1 MVAVTMVGL
10 LKGES
15 MSQHTID
22 VSRLIDERRITS
34 FNVFI
39 MVLSFLVISFA
50 GYGIT
55 IMSFAVPHLL
65 REWHIAGPRALGPVF
80 SAGLFGI
87 LFGAPIFG
95 YVGDRFGRKVALVSS
110 CLVLGILTLITAWAT
125 SLGQLFYL
133 RALAGVA
140 TGGLMPNLIAL
151 NGEYAPRRHRATM
164 IILFFLGMTV
174 GGSVPG
180 FVSAWLVPSFGWR
193 VLFYIGGIGAVIVGC
208 LVAGFL
214 PESVKFLVVH
224 ERYRSRAVKVLK
236 RLVPDLEIGPQSE
249 LVVAGEKG
257 YSGFKLKLLF
267 SEGMAF
273 ITVLLWVCFIVNLM
287 GYYFLISWIPTL
299 LTTQKVLSLH
309 NAALAASLIQ
319 IAGTL
324 AGLILCRPME
334 TKGFVPV
341 ATLFT
346 ISIPCVALIGFS
358 ASISQT
364 ALILMLCLVGF
375 CLLGL
380 QFGLNAA
387 SAMIYPT
394 AYRSNASGWAFG
406 IGRFGSI
413 VGPILGG
420 FLIQM
425 QLSLKALFLI
435 VSIPFVIGTIA
446 CWTLAKLYRQQFKG
460 VGLGE
465 REMRTSAH
473 SA

>member
-1 MVAVTMVGL
+1 
-10 LKGES
+10 
-15 MSQHTID
+15 MSQQTID
-22 VSRLIDERRITS
+22 VSRIIDERRITS
-34 FNVFI
+34 FNIFI
-39 MVLSFLVISFA
+39 MVLSFFVIALA
-50 GYGIT
+50 GYSIT
-55 IMSFAVPHLL
+55 VMGFAVPHLL
-65 REWHIAGPRALGPVF
+65 REWRIPGPRVLGPVF

-87 LFGAPIFG
+87 LFGSPIFG
-95 YVGDRFGRKVALVSS
+95 YIGDRFGRKVALVSS
-110 CLVLGILTLITAWAT
+110 CLALGILTLITAWAT
-125 SLGQLFYL
+125 SLNQLIYL
-133 RALAGVA
+133 RALAGVFI
-140 TGGLMPNLIAL
+140 GGLMPNLIAL

-164 IILFFLGMTV
+164 IILFFLGMTM
-174 GGSVPG
+174 GGAVPG
-180 FVSAWLVPSFGWR
+180 FISAWLVPSFGWR
-193 VLFYIGGIGAVIVGC
+193 MLFVIGGAATIVMGC

-214 PESVKFLVVH
+214 PESVKFLAVH
-224 ERYRSRAVKVLK
+224 EGYRSRAVKVLK
-236 RLVPDLEIGPQSE
+236 RLVPDLDIGPDSE
-249 LVVAGEKG
+249 LVMAGEKG

-273 ITVLLWVCFIVNLM
+273 ITVLLWVCFVVNLM

-319 IAGTL
+319 IAGTV

-341 ATLFT
+341 AVLFT
-346 ISIPCVALIGFS
+346 FSIPCVALIGFS
-358 ASISQT
+358 ASISQM
-364 ALILMLCLVGF
+364 ALMLMLSLVGF

-413 VGPILGG
+413 IGPILGG

-425 QLSLKALFLI
+425 QLSLKLLFVL
-435 VSIPFVIGTIA
+435 VSIPFLIGTIA
-446 CWTLAKLYRQQFKG
+446 CWTLAKLYRRQFKG

-465 REMRTSAH
+465 REVRKEPASAH